1 MPTKHNSPIDLKIY
15 LFRAYL
21 ASMESLLKDEAEKE
35 YERTAKLEAEV
46 QDYHRQIEE
55 VETQLENRTEE
66 EIDAANEKALREYEN
81 SWIDGFYRSTY
92 DPDEYYKSP
101 YYELEIANVYFL
113 EQQFELEITLNF
125 PNILRRSFFVN
136 LYSFLESTLM
146 QKCHDL
152 ERKDVQTLLLKEIA
166 GKGIQQAMTYFIK
179 VQGIPFSLGESSQW
193 EKIRHYQR
201 LRNCI
206 VHNEGKLDE
215 RTSER
220 PKIESFVAKEP
231 GLSLSDGEVV
241 LGADFC
247 SEAIDVIET
256 FLVQV
261 LRAAKC

>member
-1 MPTKHNSPIDLKIY
+1 VEN
-15 LFRAYL
+15 
-21 ASMESLLKDEAEKE
+21 LLKDEADKE
-35 YERTAKLEAEV
+35 YKRMRESESEV
-46 QDYHRQIEE
+46 QGYQRQIEE
-55 VETQLENRTEE
+55 LETELENRTEE
-66 EIDAANEKALREYEN
+66 ELDAAFEKALQEYEN

-101 YYELEIANVYFL
+101 YWELEIANVYFL

-152 ERKDVQTLLLKEIA
+152 EQKGGQTLLLKEIPD
-166 GKGIQQAMTYFIK
+166 KGIQKAMTYLIK
-179 VQGIPFSLGESSQW
+179 VQGIPFSLGKSSQW

-215 RTSER
+215 RTSYRSE
-220 PKIESFVAKEP
+220 IESFVAKEP
-231 GLSLSDGEVV
+231 GLSLSGDEVV

-247 SEAIDVIET
+247 SEAIDIVET

-261 LRAAKC
+261 LHAARCD